1 MLGLMYYAIS
11 WLLWLLELV
20 FIAMVNG
27 EMHVI
32 IFPRKY
38 NSGYEFQQ
46 NAISSKIVNL
56 K

>member
-1 MLGLMYYAIS
+1 MLVLMYYSIS

-32 IFPRKY
+32 IFLRKY
-38 NSGYEFQQ
+38 NSGYMFQ
-46 NAISSKIVNL
+46 
-56 K
+56 